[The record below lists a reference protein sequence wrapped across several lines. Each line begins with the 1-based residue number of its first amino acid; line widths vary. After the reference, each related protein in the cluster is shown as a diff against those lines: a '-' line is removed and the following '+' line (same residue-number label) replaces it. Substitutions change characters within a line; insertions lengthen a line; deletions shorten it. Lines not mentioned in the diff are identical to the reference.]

1 MRGNENMRVL
11 VIPSWYPPNGGY
23 FFREHAM
30 ALAEQGVMV
39 DVLAGVHTSLKSLTP
54 SKLFGAFKTQKI
66 TEGTLNEFQRKYWI
80 IPFFEKLNF
89 AAWTFMMLQ
98 FFRWYLKKF
107 GKPDIILAH
116 SSIWAGHVAA
126 LINER
131 YQIPFVVA
139 EHRSRFVYNT
149 PEARSL
155 LKPWYMSFLKKTFD
169 KASKIITVSDSLQG
183 FISDISP
190 GSNGRHITIPNMVD
204 TEYFI
209 PDNAPPSEPFTFF
222 SLGSL
227 ERVKGMDTLI
237 EAFRLVHEELPGRCR
252 LVIGGQGSQFKN
264 LQKLVSQNNLNNFI
278 TFEGQ
283 LDRQAVRNNMRKA
296 HVFVLASRYEAF
308 GVVFI
313 EAMSCGLPVIGTISG
328 GPQSFIRESEGMT
341 APIQCPEKLA
351 LAMIHVMR
359 QFHSFDRNAIR
370 DYAIST
376 FSKEKIAKQYVYVL
390 KEILN

>member
-30 ALAEQGVMV
+30 ALAEQGVKV
-39 DVLAGVHTSLKSLTP
+39 DVLAGVHTSLKTITLF
-54 SKLFGAFKTQKI
+54 KLFHAFKTQKN

-98 FFRWYLKKF
+98 FFRWYLKKY

-116 SSIWAGHVAA
+116 SSIWAGYVAT
-126 LINER
+126 LISEKH
-131 YQIPFVVA
+131 QIPFVVV
-139 EHRSRFVYNT
+139 EHRSRFVYNI

-155 LKPWYMSFLKKTFD
+155 LKPWYVAFLKMTFD

-183 FISDISP
+183 FILDMAP

-204 TEYFI
+204 IEYFI
-209 PDNAPPSEPFTFF
+209 PDNASPSEPFTFF

-227 ERVKGMDTLI
+227 ERVKGMDILI

-252 LVIGGQGSQFKN
+252 LVIGGQGSQLKN
-264 LQKLVSQNNLNNFI
+264 LQQLVSQNNLNNFI

-328 GPQSFIRESEGMT
+328 GPQSFIRESEGMIV
-341 APIQCPEKLA
+341 PIQCPENLA
-351 LAMIHVMR
+351 KAMIQMMK
-359 QFHSFDRNAIR
+359 QFRSIDRKAIR
-370 DYAIST
+370 NYAIST
-376 FSKEKIAKQYVYVL
+376 FSKETIAKQYVNIL